1 MLLKELLPFIEPDT
15 ELILLELC
23 DTGCRK
29 DLIPGG
35 FRVPEEPWRPEADA
49 DLMPYLDWTV
59 IWVGINQSRPEY
71 GELWVT
77 LDRWRGAV

>member
-15 ELILLELC
+15 ELILLELR

-35 FRVPEEPWRPEADA
+35 FRVPVYKPPGVPAIPKAMAVYGLQGVRGQDPGSGR
-49 DLMPYLDWTV
+49 MP
-59 IWVGINQSRPEY
+59 P
-71 GELWVT
+71 
-77 LDRWRGAV
+77 GAERRKR